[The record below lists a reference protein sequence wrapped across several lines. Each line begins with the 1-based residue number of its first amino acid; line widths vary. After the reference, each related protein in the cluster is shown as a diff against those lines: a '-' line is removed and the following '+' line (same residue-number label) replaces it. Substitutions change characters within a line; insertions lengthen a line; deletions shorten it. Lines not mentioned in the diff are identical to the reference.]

1 MLPQPGKHRGMKD
14 TPTVS
19 RRTRVS
25 VLLPL
30 PLAGAYDYAVPASMA
45 LRPGEFVSVPL
56 NQRDVVGVVWDPP
69 EVPEEN
75 PVPDRRLRPVAAV
88 LPAPPT
94 TESLRRFVDWVA
106 AYTLSPPGAVLRMAM
121 SVPTALEAPTP
132 QAGWILAPP
141 GGNSR
146 PRITPERQR
155 V

>member
-1 MLPQPGKHRGMKD
+1 MLPLSGKQRGMKA

-19 RRTRVS
+19 VRTRVS

-30 PLAGAYDYAVPASMA
+30 PLAGTYDYAVPPSMA
-45 LRPGEFVSVPL
+45 LRPGEFISVPL
-56 NQRDVVGVVWDPP
+56 NHRELVGVVWDPP
-69 EVPEEN
+69 AEPDPN
-75 PVPDRRLRPVAAV
+75 PVPDRRLRPVSAV
-88 LPAPPT
+88 LPAPPM

-121 SVPTALEAPTP
+121 SVPAALEAPTP

-146 PRITPERQR
+146 PRIT
-155 V
+155 